1 MSGGENTETGG
12 SSSTGTHFFTEDIV
26 INILQ
31 WLPILSCIAR
41 FRCVCRSWRA
51 LLSDPEFIRR
61 IIFSPSQK
69 KSLQVLV
76 TGFRVL
82 SQQGKINVAF
92 SPLSYSIYSYE
103 TLRPITREWIPL
115 FGPDVNAFSSVMGCC
130 DGIFC
135 ISHTKKI
142 RGGNYEHSVMLWNP
156 ATWET
161 KIVPQSPTRHP
172 SSYLY
177 LRAQRVGFGYD
188 PKTNDYKVVRT
199 VEFVECSFED
209 DHVMDCGGNP
219 LVFTEVYSLRND
231 SWKTLNVD
239 AHSVEGR
246 YVYEDMVYQLMH
258 LRQQQWDTYRN
269 EKCYWFR
276 DEQSEG
282 VSAVISFDMSDEV
295 FELVTIPHP
304 TGLAHHDEDDS
315 DNPFRDINHHV
326 NTWGIVSCFMLK
338 SRALLVTFSSGCFK
352 CDRTSVPNEETWV
365 MLKYGVAESWTKLRT
380 WSQSIYFN
388 GHLELWKGG
397 TYICVQD
404 GLVSVYNADTDE
416 TILENVEIEGRVVE
430 LQAYA
435 FAPTQVSMSQLVWP
449 ELDG

>member
-76 TGFRVL
+76 SGFRVL
-82 SQQGKINVAF
+82 SQQSKINLEF

-103 TLRPITREWIPL
+103 TLRPITREMIPL

-172 SSYLY
+172 SSCLY
-177 LRAQRVGFGYD
+177 IRAQRVGFGYD

-199 VEFVECSFED
+199 IEFVECSFED
-209 DHVMDCGGNP
+209 EDVLGYGLNP
-219 LVFTEVYSLRND
+219 LIFTES
-231 SWKTLNVD
+231 K
-239 AHSVEGR
+239 
-246 YVYEDMVYQLMH
+246 
-258 LRQQQWDTYRN
+258 
-269 EKCYWFR
+269 
-276 DEQSEG
+276 G

-295 FELVTIPHP
+295 FELVTIPYP
-304 TGLAHHDEDDS
+304 TGLAHHHDEDDS
-315 DNPFRDINHHV
+315 DNPFGDINHHV

-338 SRALLVTFSSGCFK
+338 SRALLVTFLSRCFK

-388 GHLELWKGG
+388 SHLELWKGG

-404 GLVSVYNADTDE
+404 ELVSVYDADTDE
-416 TILENVEIEGRVVE
+416 TILENVEIEGRVVG
-430 LQAYA
+430 LQAYV